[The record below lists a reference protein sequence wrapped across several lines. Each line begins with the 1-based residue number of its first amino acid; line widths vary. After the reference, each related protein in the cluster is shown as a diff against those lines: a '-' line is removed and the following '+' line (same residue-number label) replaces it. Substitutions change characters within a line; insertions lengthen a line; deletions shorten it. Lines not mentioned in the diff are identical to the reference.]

1 MCSGCK
7 FHLFKKFKLVQ
18 LHGCNAYKRMYYK
31 ATSISWLGSFWQS
44 WVREWYSYL
53 LSSCKEHSPRAW
65 RAVCELLPAPSSD
78 AMRQQDS
85 QNDLK
90 CQGSAKYPSCKQ
102 RVFQTKSRTHNWT
115 PFPPRFEGRTVWFC
129 GSELSANSI
138 LQIHSSKEERWES
151 AGAVSS
157 VVWLEEALGTQH
169 RELSKLCSELHV
181 WRAHFCL
188 ETKANAGCDA
198 GVSQIS
204 GRCNTSCK
212 GEWCFKTA
220 VGWRYSW
227 KQFYITWSAVI
238 KLS

>member
-1 MCSGCK
+1 MPSIQAASRECSRPRVG
-7 FHLFKKFKLVQ
+7 HITG
-18 LHGCNAYKRMYYK
+18 LHSHPGLK
-31 ATSISWLGSFWQS
+31 AEQCSSVAQS
-44 WVREWYSYL
+44 CL
-53 LSSCKEHSPRAW
+53 
-65 RAVCELLPAPSSD
+65 
-78 AMRQQDS
+78 Q
-85 QNDLK
+85 
-90 CQGSAKYPSCKQ
+90 
-102 RVFQTKSRTHNWT
+102 T
-115 PFPPRFEGRTVWFC
+115 PFCRSTAQKRNAGSQRMQLAQWC
-129 GSELSANSI
+129 GWRKL
-138 LQIHSSKEERWES
+138 W
-151 AGAVSS
+151 G
-157 VVWLEEALGTQH
+157 H

-212 GEWCFKTA
+212 GEWCFTTA